1 MTSRINFFFASG
13 NLELEALRARVV
25 SHMSLM
31 DSTAVFEGRALA
43 IGLSQNSVDALGL
56 RGWVT
61 HATFA
66 FAVAT
71 NPGANDDQSFID
83 GVLVPILGRE
93 DHLDAPKLRR
103 LFYESH
109 TLTAADLRRKVEAN
123 EQEAP
128 RKLPPPEIAQR
139 LEALQ
144 TRVAPLIIQN
154 VLEPSH
160 QLINIP

>member
-1 MTSRINFFFASG
+1 
-13 NLELEALRARVV
+13 
-25 SHMSLM
+25 MSLV
-31 DSTAVFEGRALA
+31 DSNAVFESRALA
-43 IGLSQNSVDALGL
+43 IGLSQGTVDALAL

-66 FAVAT
+66 FSVAT
-71 NPGANDDQSFID
+71 NPGAGDDQAFID

-109 TLTAADLRRKVEAN
+109 TLTSADLRRKVEAN

-128 RKLPPPEIAQR
+128 RKLPPPEISQR
-139 LEALQ
+139 LETLQ
-144 TRVAPLIIQN
+144 HRVQPLINQN

-160 QLINIP
+160 QLINSSVQCVEDGRARYIE